1 MSGPPALPP
10 PPGGVASP
18 ARHLTAADAE
28 LAVLGGVLL
37 DNFAIDR
44 VADKLKA
51 EDFHT
56 PAYGLVFK
64 HMLSLSEARQPIDPV
79 TLSTAMEQAG
89 ELEPAGG
96 MEALIRLNE
105 AVATAVN
112 IEHHA
117 QIVSERAEIRRLIST
132 AGSIIEKA
140 NSGEYEDTSRLFDE
154 AQQKIFEV
162 GQKQQTKSFTA
173 MKDGVKEVID
183 EIRKAFETKTAI
195 TGTPTGFQDLD
206 HMTAGFHPGD
216 LIILAARP
224 AMGKTTLALNIAT
237 NAAVMGKVSVAVFSL
252 EMPTA
257 QLVTRLL
264 ASQARVESKNMK
276 TGHLSDEDLHR
287 ILQAVKVMKDWSI
300 FIDDTAS
307 ISVMEC
313 RAKCR
318 RLASD
323 PSIPPLGLIVVDY
336 LQLMKGP
343 PHIRSR
349 EQEISDI
356 SRNLKGMAKELGVP
370 VVALSQLNRG
380 LESRPNKRPIMS
392 DLRESGA
399 IEQDADIIMFVY
411 RDEVYN
417 EDSPDKGI
425 AELLLSKH
433 RAGSTGTIRLKFFR
447 QWTRF
452 DNLVEDPG
460 ATGPPS

>member
-10 PPGGVASP
+10 PPGAFASP
-18 ARHLTAADAE
+18 ARHLTAHEAE

-37 DNFAIDR
+37 DNLAIDR

-56 PAYGLVFK
+56 PAYSVVFK
-64 HMLSLSEARQPIDPV
+64 HMLLLSEARQPIDPI

-89 ELEPAGG
+89 ELDAAGG
-96 MEALIRLNE
+96 MEGLIKLNE

-117 QIVSERAEIRRLIST
+117 QLVSERAEIRRLIST

-140 NSGEYEDTSRLFDE
+140 NSGDYEDTARLFDE

-183 EIRKAFETKTAI
+183 EIRKAFETKAAI

-206 HMTAGFHPGD
+206 NMTAGFHPGD

-237 NAAVMGKVSVAVFSL
+237 NAAVMGKCSVAVFSL

-287 ILQAVKVMKDWSI
+287 ILQAVKTMKDWSI
-300 FIDDTAS
+300 FIDDTAG
-307 ISVMEC
+307 ISVMET

-417 EDSPDKGI
+417 EDSPDKGL
-425 AELLLSKH
+425 AELILSKH
-433 RAGSTGTIRLKFFR
+433 RAGSIGTIRLKFFR

-452 DNLVEDPG
+452 DNLLEG
-460 ATGPPS
+460 GGMRPPDE